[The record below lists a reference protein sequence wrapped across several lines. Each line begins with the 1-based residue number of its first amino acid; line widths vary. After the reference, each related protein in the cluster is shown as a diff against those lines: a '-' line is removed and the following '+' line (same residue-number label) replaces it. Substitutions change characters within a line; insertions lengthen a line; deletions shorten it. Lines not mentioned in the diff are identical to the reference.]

1 MDLQSSPKQLDLSHE
16 NNHAKILW
24 SPRKWWCHPI
34 FLFSSTICWYQ
45 CQKIID
51 TYSQLSESKVKLS
64 LNNGDIHKFTNAIR
78 APIQHHLKA
87 KENLSAHH
95 YLYIFHGCLD
105 APNKEFH
112 NFIFQKEACFHHGGP
127 SLLTPPRSS
136 RWAWYRVQENQ
147 QPRAMAQA
155 RRPSSFSPSQQP
167 PFSPGQLYFAPK
179 GLNLPKR
186 PLAIQSKSQLNGN
199 KVILKSSN

>member
-1 MDLQSSPKQLDLSHE
+1 MKTIMQKYYEVHENDGVILYFCFLQQFAGTNAKKSLTLIPSSPY
-16 NNHAKILW
+16 
-24 SPRKWWCHPI
+24 PRQNYP
-34 FLFSSTICWYQ
+34 LTMGTST
-45 CQKIID
+45 
-51 TYSQLSESKVKLS
+51 
-64 LNNGDIHKFTNAIR
+64 NFTNAVR
-78 APIQHHLKA
+78 APIRHHLKA

-105 APNKEFH
+105 APNKELQ

-136 RWAWYRVQENQ
+136 WWAWYRVQENQ

-179 GLNLPKR
+179 GLNLNQSPTWQKDPWQSSPK
-186 PLAIQSKSQLNGN
+186 AS
-199 KVILKSSN
+199 